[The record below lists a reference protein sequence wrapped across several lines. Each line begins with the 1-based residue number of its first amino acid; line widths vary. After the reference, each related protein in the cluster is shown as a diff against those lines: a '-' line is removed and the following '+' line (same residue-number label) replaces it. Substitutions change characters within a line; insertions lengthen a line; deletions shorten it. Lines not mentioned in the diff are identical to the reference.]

1 MKELKADP
9 SRKNKTP
16 MSSHTN
22 RIPRVVLL
30 GRTNV
35 GKSTFFTRMSGQPAL
50 TSSTPNTTRDAKEAQ
65 VEWQGKTFLLIDTGG
80 FDIERT
86 DPMHVDVT
94 ARIGRELAH
103 ATHILFMTDNP
114 AFLTDEEKRWIHGLY
129 FRTPITILVN
139 KSDKPFMRRGNPRIH
154 YKGIKAFPVSSTN
167 GGGTGDVLDYL
178 VESFEKNNP
187 KLPEIVFRL
196 GLIGRT
202 NVGKSS
208 LVNALAHEDKAIVNS
223 HDHTT
228 REPLA
233 VTVFRK
239 GQAIEVIDT
248 AGAQK
253 RPKQQIHIESKEV
266 SLQAIA
272 TCDVIA
278 LVTEARTFPIPAQD
292 VELAHSA
299 LAMGKSLM
307 IIVNKWDTNPD
318 TSPRGEHEERKRIL
332 RALPQ
337 LYFVP
342 IIMASAKTK
351 SHIQRILD
359 TAAKVYSERF
369 ITLENKDIRSI
380 QQRLSKHVW
389 LVEQLAINPPRFH
402 AIGTEKSIPRAINDI
417 FHKMIRETY
426 PFLGTPLK
434 LSIAKRNAVHATHNR
449 PGQSR

>member
-1 MKELKADP
+1 MA
-9 SRKNKTP
+9 
-16 MSSHTN
+16 SHTN
-22 RIPRVVLL
+22 GVPRVVLL

-80 FDIERT
+80 FNIERT
-86 DPMHVDVT
+86 DPLHIDVT
-94 ARIGRELAH
+94 ARIGRELKT

-114 AFLTDEEKRWIHGLY
+114 AFLTDEEKRWVHGLHAH
-129 FRTPITILVN
+129 TPMTIIVN
-139 KSDKPFMRRGNPRIH
+139 KADKPFMRQRDPHIH
-154 YKGIKAFPVSSTN
+154 YKGIKVFPVSSTN

-178 VESFEKNNP
+178 VESFKKNSVE
-187 KLPEIVFRL
+187 LPHIAFRL

-208 LVNALAHEDKAIVNS
+208 LVNALANEDRSIVNS

-253 RPKQQIHIESKEV
+253 RPKQQIHIESQEV
-266 SLQAIA
+266 SLKAIA

-292 VELAHSA
+292 IELAHSA
-299 LAMGKSLM
+299 LEMGKSLM

-318 TSPRGEHEERKRIL
+318 TSSRGEREERKKIL

-337 LYFVP
+337 LQFVP
-342 IIMASAKTK
+342 IIMASAKTQ
-351 SHIQRILD
+351 SHIPRILD
-359 TAAKVYSERF
+359 TAAKVYLERF
-369 ITLENKDIRSI
+369 VMLAKKDVRSI

-389 LVEQLAINPPRFH
+389 LVEQLAVDPPRFH

-417 FHKMIRETY
+417 FHKLIRETY

-434 LSIAKRNAVHATHNR
+434 LSIAKRNAVHAAHNR